1 MGPWSFGANRPPSPC
16 RCLPTKNCP
25 LSSTQILMI
34 LTQHSQNSALWS
46 LGPSPTKRK
55 VQKDVLTSPLLGPTG
70 AETPI
75 PELQLKERFSP
86 IFWEPLPSPPLLQN
100 SFLSLGLFSL
110 LPHKGLTLGCFE
122 WTRRQHC
129 IPPGM
134 WLPRARG
141 GRREFH
147 CVQPCGPS
155 GRKSSGFS
163 CWGFS
168 LLSPVSSASSSL
180 GSAHP
185 ATPTLVTCPSQSC
198 SVTAPPAQLLCS
210 GKMGYPCPGQLH
222 PGQV

>member
-1 MGPWSFGANRPPSPC
+1 MGPWSFGASRPPSPC

-141 GRREFH
+141 GRRDSI
-147 CVQPCGPS
+147 VSNLADLRGGKAVASPAGA
-155 GRKSSGFS
+155 
-163 CWGFS
+163 S
-168 LLSPVSSASSSL
+168 L
-180 GSAHP
+180 
-185 ATPTLVTCPSQSC
+185 C
-198 SVTAPPAQLLCS
+198 
-210 GKMGYPCPGQLH
+210 
-222 PGQV
+222 